1 MVLQIL
7 VSIAVCVLIGDQ
19 QPVQDSI
26 MVDTV
31 FWKSGRVREV
41 RTYDKGVFHYDF
53 ISWHANG
60 ARHRMG
66 RFEDSDTHVD
76 SSWDWHGTQQVSG
89 GSGPYSE
96 YYENGLPRCTGFYK
110 DRWQDSTWTSF
121 FPNGHISSRGNYGE
135 GSWHAWKEG
144 EWTYWYEDD
153 LIHSKGT
160 YERGVEKGVW
170 SYYHPNG
177 QLIRTMEGGDF
188 MNRGRY
194 EEAVDTSGRRTLEGG
209 VGFLTEYH
217 QNGRPS
223 SVIHVSDFH
232 KDTVMTF
239 YPSGGRRDRMVY
251 MTDSTRN
258 VWWNEGTV
266 LDAWDSTGLQTLNE
280 GSGFQWTASDDGETR
295 SRIRY
300 VAGLKHGDSEQYD
313 QRGRL
318 RELDCYDRGD
328 WTGRVIYFNNGKRY
342 TDFDC
347 FNSPWFWMDEEIHW
361 WYNGKLRRYDNGDS
375 VVEYFP
381 NGQIRCIGFY
391 PSRDSTIK
399 TDPNRDYVLM
409 GSTTGSGSVWGTY
422 KADDWVRSYFPSGS
436 LSSEVIWRDS
446 CACLIRTEFYPSGR
460 PHWIGRVHYGELKL
474 SPTDSDGDTFFTGYH
489 RIGKWEEFD
498 ADGHLLQVVDFDAR
512 PLDERQIKNYS
523 SPVE

>member
-1 MVLQIL
+1 
-7 VSIAVCVLIGDQ
+7 
-19 QPVQDSI
+19 

-31 FWKSGRVREV
+31 FWSNGRIREI
-41 RTYDKGVFHYDF
+41 RTYDMGVFHYDLV
-53 ISWHANG
+53 SWHANG

-76 SSWDWHGTQQVSG
+76 SSWDWHGSQQVRA

-144 EWTYWYEDD
+144 EWTYWYENDS
-153 LIHSKGT
+153 IHSKGT
-160 YERGVEKGVW
+160 YGRGVEKGVW

-188 MNRGRY
+188 MNRGHY
-194 EEAVDTSGRRTLEGG
+194 EEALDSSGVRTLKGG
-209 VGFLTEYH
+209 FGFLTEYH
-217 QNGRPS
+217 QNGRPG

-232 KDTVMTF
+232 KDTVLAF
-239 YPSGGRRDRMVY
+239 YTSGRRRDRMVY

-280 GSGFQWTASDDGETR
+280 GSGFRWTASDDGERR

-300 VAGLKHGDSEQYD
+300 AAGLKHGDSEQYD
-313 QRGRL
+313 HRGRL
-318 RELDCYDRGD
+318 RQLDCYDHGD

-347 FNSPWFWMDEEIHW
+347 FNAPWFGLDEEIRW
-361 WYNGKLRRYDNGDS
+361 WYNGNLRRYDNGDS
-375 VVEYFP
+375 VVEYYST
-381 NGQIRCIGFY
+381 GQLRCIGFY
-391 PSRDSTIK
+391 PSRDSTIR

-409 GSTTGSGSVWGTY
+409 GSTTGSGSVWSTS
-422 KADDWVRSYFPSGS
+422 KEDDWVRSYYASGS
-436 LSSEVIWRDS
+436 LSSEVVWRDS
-446 CACLIRTEFYPSGR
+446 CSCLIRTEFYPSGR
-460 PHWIGRVHYGELKL
+460 PHWIGRVYYGELEL
-474 SPTDSDGDTFFTGYH
+474 SPVDPEGDTFFIGYH
-489 RIGKWEEFD
+489 RVGEWKELDDD
-498 ADGHLLQVVDFDAR
+498 ARLLQVVNFDAR
-512 PLDERQIKNYS
+512 PLDARRIENYS